1 MVNTDNLNGS
11 NVLCLD
17 NDFDIQK
24 TFTDFIGKF
33 KNTQVASQMVDKQE
47 LSQRR
52 FLETCAI

>member
-1 MVNTDNLNGS
+1 MELLACILTFWGTVNTDNLNGS

-33 KNTQVASQMVDKQE
+33 
-47 LSQRR
+47 
-52 FLETCAI
+52 